1 MLVFDRTVA
10 LVPTLKVKRLYG
22 EPPVSLLPAA
32 PAFRNMG
39 IVLPHNSGFVD
50 LKLSVEP
57 F

>member
-32 PAFRNMG
+32 PAFGNMG
-39 IVLPHNSGFVD
+39 IVLPHNSGFID